1 MEVEGTPRMDGV
13 HLLEKAPVAG
23 GFSDCCVWCVCVC
36 MCVCVCVCVC
46 VWVCEVSVRCEGQ
59 LTP

>member
-13 HLLEKAPVAG
+13 HLLEKAPVAD

-46 VWVCEVSVRCEGQ
+46 VGCVR
-59 LTP
+59 